1 MQNGSPML
9 ARKPKEPGASAHE
22 LATLTAKEL
31 AQNSAPQM
39 DAASLWTDAEEDIT
53 QERFEEIKARTMFE
67 MVEEVN
73 GGAQKL
79 LFLTNAQA
87 DLLASSDAN
96 IKKMLGALELPPAKL
111 LIVLGNDMNLGQAFF
126 RSTHK
131 DSPSMTKAFA
141 TPGEWRD
148 AEANLDR
155 FMLEVVLPVAIQ
167 TNAIIVCSAIQEMAL
182 SAAFLRMASLEQS
195 KFAGGAKPFSV
206 IATVGDIYNFYI
218 NPNPSTHWREVRRAS
233 KAWRK
238 RDRKFLELL
247 GDDATTSQAPRWD
260 ISSDAEILLVVDS
273 INTRKEKSDDQSS
286 YNNLM
291 AALIR
296 HLSSEL
302 PAITLRVGGTSSV
315 TSLAAAAG
323 NSLTL
328 LASVEALN
336 SGSPVLFLDV
346 RQREAVQAADRASLI
361 EAAKAAYQKSCDEL
375 HAAGTYDA
383 LDTSAIAYFHDVLYG
398 DGIDSSTQYTSAF
411 GTDASQPV
419 CIHEAI
425 RLHRQRN
432 NMLGVNTSSDGDHFA
447 RATSEQVQ
455 ELARWFATTYVDN
468 RFRYQTEVS
477 PNGVKL
483 YAKRAADLGL
493 PRCEKELYMSN
504 FGGAGLESTLTLF
517 AKLLLSHEHFHSANV
532 VDVDGSRRLVQT
544 LVKLD
549 RLPKENTLEA
559 LELLQMAWAEHDIAM
574 HLSKK
579 YERLSH
585 LLYALN
591 LLIGV
596 AIITFGII
604 EGRSLALFTVED
616 VGHSALQHVVF
627 GLSLLSSVVFT
638 ANRFYNP
645 SRRGRQLSASAA
657 ALESTIW
664 RFRTRVGEFAVPR
677 NQPKAPDSALRV
689 ALNSWRD
696 ELVGGTDLLQTSL
709 EKKYPAYVHKHCQYA
724 GTLPDMEVLTA
735 HESKAREIAK
745 RTAKVVPRGEKRAVT
760 ATGAGVMELSPA
772 EGALR
777 STCSRL
783 MSLLAFSACACDI
796 PLLRLCARRP
806 RRPRDEPA
814 ALPFGGAGLVSSG
827 AAPGGT
833 HGLAPKPGWM
843 SADLNA

>member
-1 MQNGSPML
+1 
-9 ARKPKEPGASAHE
+9 
-22 LATLTAKEL
+22 
-31 AQNSAPQM
+31 
-39 DAASLWTDAEEDIT
+39 
-53 QERFEEIKARTMFE
+53 
-67 MVEEVN
+67 
-73 GGAQKL
+73 
-79 LFLTNAQA
+79 
-87 DLLASSDAN
+87 
-96 IKKMLGALELPPAKL
+96 
-111 LIVLGNDMNLGQAFF
+111 
-126 RSTHK
+126 
-131 DSPSMTKAFA
+131 
-141 TPGEWRD
+141 
-148 AEANLDR
+148 
-155 FMLEVVLPVAIQ
+155 
-167 TNAIIVCSAIQEMAL
+167 
-182 SAAFLRMASLEQS
+182 
-195 KFAGGAKPFSV
+195 
-206 IATVGDIYNFYI
+206 
-218 NPNPSTHWREVRRAS
+218 
-233 KAWRK
+233 
-238 RDRKFLELL
+238 
-247 GDDATTSQAPRWD
+247 
-260 ISSDAEILLVVDS
+260 
-273 INTRKEKSDDQSS
+273 
-286 YNNLM
+286 
-291 AALIR
+291 
-296 HLSSEL
+296 
-302 PAITLRVGGTSSV
+302 
-315 TSLAAAAG
+315 
-323 NSLTL
+323 
-328 LASVEALN
+328 
-336 SGSPVLFLDV
+336 
-346 RQREAVQAADRASLI
+346 
-361 EAAKAAYQKSCDEL
+361 
-375 HAAGTYDA
+375 
-383 LDTSAIAYFHDVLYG
+383 
-398 DGIDSSTQYTSAF
+398 
-411 GTDASQPV
+411 
-419 CIHEAI
+419 
-425 RLHRQRN
+425 
-432 NMLGVNTSSDGDHFA
+432 
-447 RATSEQVQ
+447 VQ
-455 ELARWFATTYVDN
+455 ELARWFATTFVDN
-468 RFRYQTEVS
+468 RFRYQTEVI
-477 PNGVKL
+477 PIGVKRF
-483 YAKRAADLGL
+483 AKKAADLGL
-493 PRCEKELYMSN
+493 PRYEKELYMTDIDI
-504 FGGAGLESTLTLF
+504 GGAGLESTLALL

-532 VDVDGSRRLVQT
+532 VDIDGSRRLVQT

-709 EKKYPAYVHKHCQYA
+709 EKKFPAYVHKHCQYA

-745 RTAKVVPRGEKRAVT
+745 RTAKVAPRGEKRAVT